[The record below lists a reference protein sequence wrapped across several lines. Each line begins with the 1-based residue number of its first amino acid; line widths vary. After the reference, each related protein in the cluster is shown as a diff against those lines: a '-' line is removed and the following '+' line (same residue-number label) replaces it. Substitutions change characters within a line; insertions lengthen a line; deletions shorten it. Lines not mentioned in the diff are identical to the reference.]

1 MVLFLK
7 ICREGEDRGDKE
19 GERMDLSSLFSSAMG
34 GINAI
39 GKRDYA
45 EPLEDGA
52 FDYTSKAA
60 SDRFTAGFGR
70 AVMLPDDVDKKNYYI
85 AGYRDNNPAKGV
97 IDPQYAH
104 ALWLDDNS
112 GKGGHL
118 FISLDVVGLLNKDV
132 NTLKRALNDF
142 TRTTGC
148 RSITVM
154 CTHNHA
160 GIDTM
165 GIWGRLPHSGKNRK
179 FMTILYNAAITAAV
193 TAYRDRR
200 KGRLYLGTVEVP
212 DMQEDIRLPEVYSK
226 TLTRLRFTPDDGT
239 REIWFVNFASH
250 SESLQG
256 CNSLISADFPCYLR
270 ERIRDKT
277 GAETI
282 YGVGAIG
289 GMISMRVEDE
299 DLLRRENR
307 LLESTRHIGY
317 KLADY
322 ALSIDNETELSPR
335 ISFIR
340 QEFYCPVDNTVLT
353 IACQLGILN
362 ADKYQLPYSDR
373 NVLKTEISYY
383 EIDTLKILM
392 LPCEL
397 FPELAYGGYLSAEE
411 SAEGEPPE
419 INPPPLTE
427 IAEADDLLI
436 FGLANDEIGYVIPP
450 NDFLLNEKVPY
461 LDKAID
467 RLGRRHYEET
477 NSMGP
482 ETAAYI
488 AEALAKVMIYVKE
501 AKANQ

>member
-1 MVLFLK
+1 
-7 ICREGEDRGDKE
+7 
-19 GERMDLSSLFSSAMG
+19 MDISSLLTSAIG
-34 GINAI
+34 GINTL
-39 GKRDYA
+39 GKRAYA
-45 EPLEDGA
+45 EPPEEGV
-52 FDYTSKAA
+52 FDYTQKAV
-60 SDRFTAGFGR
+60 SDRFTAGFGK
-70 AVMLPDDVDKKNYYI
+70 AVMLPDDVGKKNYYI

-118 FISLDVVGLLNKDV
+118 FLSLDIVGLLNKDV
-132 NTLKRALNDF
+132 NTLRSALKDF

-154 CTHNHA
+154 STHNHA

-165 GIWGRLPHSGKNRK
+165 GIWGRLPHTGKNKK
-179 FMTILYNAAITAAV
+179 FMTILFNAAITAAV
-193 TAYRDRR
+193 AAYRDRR
-200 KGRLYLGTVEVP
+200 KGRLYLGRTEVP

-226 TLTRLRFTPDDGT
+226 TLTRLRFVPDDGT
-239 REIWFVNFASH
+239 REIWFLNFASH

-270 ERIRDKT
+270 ERIRIET

-289 GMISMRVEDE
+289 GMISMKIEDE
-299 DLLRRENR
+299 DLLRKENR
-307 LLESTRHIGY
+307 LLESTRNIGY
-317 KLADY
+317 RLADY
-322 ALSIDNETELSPR
+322 ALAITDETELAPR

-340 QEFYCPVDNTVLT
+340 QEFYIPVDNSVLT
-353 IACQLGILN
+353 IACQFGILN
-362 ADKYQLPYSDR
+362 ADQYQLPYSER
-373 NVLKTEISYY
+373 NALKTEMSYY
-383 EIDTLKILM
+383 EIDGLHILM

-411 SAEGEPPE
+411 SALGEPPE

-427 IAEADDLLI
+427 IAEDGDLLI
-436 FGLANDEIGYVIPP
+436 FGLANDELGYVLPP
-450 NDFLLNEKVPY
+450 NDFLLNESVPY

-477 NSMGP
+477 NSLGP
-482 ETAAYI
+482 ETAGHI
-488 AEALAKVMIYVKE
+488 AEALTRIMIYVKA
-501 AKANQ
+501 AKADQ

>member
-1 MVLFLK
+1 
-7 ICREGEDRGDKE
+7 
-19 GERMDLSSLFSSAMG
+19 MDLGSLASSALSG
-34 GINAI
+34 VNAL
-39 GKRDYA
+39 GRKTYA
-45 EPLEDGA
+45 EPPEDGM
-52 FDYTSKAA
+52 FDYTPKAV
-60 SDRFTAGFGR
+60 SDRFTAGFGK
-70 AVMLPDDVDKKNYYI
+70 AVMLPDDVAKKRYYI

-118 FISLDVVGLLNKDV
+118 FISLDIVGLLRKDV
-132 NTLKRALNDF
+132 QTLQRALKDF
-142 TRTTGC
+142 VRTTGC

-154 CTHNHA
+154 STHNHA

-165 GIWGRLPHSGKNRK
+165 GIWGRLPHSGKNQK

-193 TAYRDRR
+193 AAYRDRR

-226 TLTRLRFTPDDGT
+226 TLTRLRFAPDDDT
-239 REIWFVNFASH
+239 REIWFLNFASH

-270 ERIRDKT
+270 ERIRNKT

-289 GMISMRVEDE
+289 GMISMKVENE
-299 DLLRRENR
+299 DLLRKENR
-307 LLESTRHIGY
+307 LLESTRNIGY

-322 ALSIDNETELSPR
+322 AMSIKDEKELAPR

-340 QEFYCPVDNTVLT
+340 QEFYCPVDNPVLT
-353 IACQLGILN
+353 AACQLGILN
-362 ADKYQLPYSDR
+362 ADKFKLPYSER
-373 NVLKTEISYY
+373 NALKTELSYY

-397 FPELAYGGYLSAEE
+397 FPELAYGGYLGAEE
-411 SAEGEPPE
+411 SALGEPPE

-427 IAEADDLLI
+427 IAEAKDLLI
-436 FGLANDEIGYVIPP
+436 FGLANDELGYVIPP
-450 NDFLLNEKVPY
+450 NDFLLNESIPY
-461 LDKAID
+461 MDKAID

-482 ETAAYI
+482 ETAGHI
-488 AEALAKVMIYVKE
+488 ADALAKVMIFVKE
-501 AKANQ
+501 AKANHKGEGK